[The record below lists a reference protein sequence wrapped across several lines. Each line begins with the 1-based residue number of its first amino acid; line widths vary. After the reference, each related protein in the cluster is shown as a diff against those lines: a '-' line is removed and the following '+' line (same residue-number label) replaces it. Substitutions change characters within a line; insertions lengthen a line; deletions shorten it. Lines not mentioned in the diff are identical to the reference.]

1 MPSTAS
7 PVMEVTSS
15 TAAMKKLKSVM
26 TGTPA
31 STPDGKNLWIEIKV
45 GSDFAEFDCREN
57 EHAGA
62 HKNRNVTFRASQD
75 CSLRFTNVAVFRREW
90 VELKARRTEVLAI
103 NNDTNATTE
112 YAVYVPAPAST
123 TKEAKANVV
132 NDPKIVVPMAMS
144 LNDPKIVV
152 P

>member
-7 PVMEVTSS
+7 PVIEVTSS
-15 TAAMKKLKSVM
+15 TAAMKKLKSV
-26 TGTPA
+26 TSGAA

-45 GSDFAEFDCREN
+45 RTDSAEFDCRES
-57 EHAGA
+57 EHAGT

-75 CSLRFTNVAVFRREW
+75 CSLHFTNVAVFRREW
-90 VELKARRTEVLAI
+90 VELKARRPEVLAI
-103 NNDTNATTE
+103 DNDTIATTE
-112 YAVYVPAPAST
+112 FAAYVPTTASMPKT
-123 TKEAKANVV
+123 ATANVV